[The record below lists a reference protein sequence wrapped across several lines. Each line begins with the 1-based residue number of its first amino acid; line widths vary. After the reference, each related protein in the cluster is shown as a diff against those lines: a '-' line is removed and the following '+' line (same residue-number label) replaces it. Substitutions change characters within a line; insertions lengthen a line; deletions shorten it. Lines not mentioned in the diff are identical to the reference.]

1 MKYVI
6 ITPAKDEA
14 EYIEKTLSSVV
25 KQTVLPEEWI
35 IVDDNSTDNSAEI
48 VQKYRANYSWIKL
61 LKKDV
66 PEEKRLG
73 GAKVVRA
80 FNYGFNNIS
89 KNNYDVVVKLD
100 ADLTLPPDYF
110 EFILNEFKKDE
121 KLGLCGGAIVN
132 ETRQGLVREK
142 TASYHVRGA
151 FKAYRLTAF
160 KSMGGLR
167 VTFGWDGIDEFLLLE
182 KGWKL
187 KVLDNLIVIHHRVMG
202 TETGQNKYSFRMG
215 ILCYH
220 MGYGFLLTLFRAAKR
235 AISINP
241 LLINGFFVV
250 FGYFAGIFAEDELKL
265 PKSTKKFIRHFQYRR
280 IVNWKL

>member
-1 MKYVI
+1 MKYII

-14 EYIEKTLSSVV
+14 EYIEKTLNSVI

-35 IVDDNSTDNSAEI
+35 IVDDNSTDNTVEI
-48 VQKYRANYSWIKL
+48 VQRYRANYPWIKL

-80 FNYGFNNIS
+80 FNYGFNSIS
-89 KNNYDVVVKLD
+89 INNYDVVVKLD

-110 EFILNEFKKDE
+110 KCVLNEFKADE

-132 ETRQGLVREK
+132 ETQHGLVREK

-160 KSMGGLR
+160 ISIGGLR
-167 VTFGWDGIDEFLLLE
+167 VSFGWDGIDEFFLLE

-187 KVLDNLIVIHHRVMG
+187 KVLDELIVIHHRIMG

-215 ILCYH
+215 KLCYH
-220 MGYGFLLTLFRAAKR
+220 LGYGFLLTLFRAAKR
-235 AISINP
+235 AISVNP
-241 LLINGFFVV
+241 LIINGFFVV
-250 FGYFAGIFAEDELKL
+250 FGYFAGVFTEDELKL

-280 IVNWKL
+280 IVNWEL